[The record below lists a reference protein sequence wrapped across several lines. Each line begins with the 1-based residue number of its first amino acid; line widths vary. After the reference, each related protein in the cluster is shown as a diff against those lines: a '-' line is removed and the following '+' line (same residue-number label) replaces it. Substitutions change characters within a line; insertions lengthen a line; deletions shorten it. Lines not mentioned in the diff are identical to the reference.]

1 MSSNVT
7 DFGPDDLLSSPREG
21 TRRAK
26 VEHDQ
31 TAFFEGRIF
40 RTFKEWQVATTAV
53 YTVKV
58 VTPINLVLST
68 LGIQL
73 DQGSA
78 RLESLIQVTEGG
90 SFSEVLPKFAVNYM
104 TTVPHPVPTS
114 QITVTAGGT
123 VTGGMLLDPLR
134 IKTGNN
140 SNFATSVG
148 GASNYKI
155 GIAPG
160 TYYLKLTL
168 TDAIGVLRITWE
180 EYP

>member
-40 RTFKEWQVATTAV
+40 RTFKEWQVATTTV
-53 YTVKV
+53 YAVKV

-90 SFSEVLPKFAVNYM
+90 SFSEVCSQLHDHCSSSSAYFANQLDCRGYCHWRDA
-104 TTVPHPVPTS
+104 TRSSQDQNWKQFELRHFCRRGFQLQNRHCPRNLLSEAHFDRCYRSTS
-114 QITVTAGGT
+114 DHLGRIPLI
-123 VTGGMLLDPLR
+123 GM
-134 IKTGNN
+134 
-140 SNFATSVG
+140 
-148 GASNYKI
+148 
-155 GIAPG
+155 
-160 TYYLKLTL
+160 
-168 TDAIGVLRITWE
+168 
-180 EYP
+180 